1 MHLAAVTIPA
11 SGGQKMS
18 FPTIQ
23 YHFHTVLMYVRIFSI
38 SYCIILSKNTVVQNR
53 EFGKIQLYR
62 TNYCEIVLHVESG
75 SSPIKIIH
83 PVSTHAMAP
92 LRMRPHHDS
101 CHWIVN
107 IHMTPMEEEI
117 PKSTIKH
124 EYSLC

>member
-1 MHLAAVTIPA
+1 
-11 SGGQKMS
+11 MS

-38 SYCIILSKNTVVQNR
+38 SNCIILSKNTVVQNR

-75 SSPIKIIH
+75 SFPIKITH
-83 PVSTHAMAP
+83 PVSTHAMPP
-92 LRMRPHHDS
+92 LRMQPHHDS

-107 IHMTPMEEEI
+107 IHMMPMEEI
-117 PKSTIKH
+117 PKSTIKQ
-124 EYSLC
+124 EYSLS

>member
-1 MHLAAVTIPA
+1 MR
-11 SGGQKMS
+11 

-23 YHFHTVLMYVRIFSI
+23 YHFHTVLMYVRIFST
-38 SYCIILSKNTVVQNR
+38 SYCIILSQNTVVQNR

-75 SSPIKIIH
+75 SSPIKKN
-83 PVSTHAMAP
+83 PPFSTHAMPP
-92 LRMRPHHDS
+92 LQMQPHHDS
-101 CHWIVN
+101 CRWIVN
-107 IHMTPMEEEI
+107 IHMTPMEEV